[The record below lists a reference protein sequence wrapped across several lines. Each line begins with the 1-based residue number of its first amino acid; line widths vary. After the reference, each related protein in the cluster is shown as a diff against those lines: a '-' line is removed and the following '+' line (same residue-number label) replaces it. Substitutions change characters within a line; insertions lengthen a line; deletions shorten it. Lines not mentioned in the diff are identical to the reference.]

1 MGATL
6 KVGPARGDQGL
17 DARPSAAA
25 VGGPQ
30 TNFTRDRMDIENLNG
45 RVVLEGT
52 MPR

>member
-1 MGATL
+1 
-6 KVGPARGDQGL
+6 VGLGPTIR
-17 DARPSAAA
+17 